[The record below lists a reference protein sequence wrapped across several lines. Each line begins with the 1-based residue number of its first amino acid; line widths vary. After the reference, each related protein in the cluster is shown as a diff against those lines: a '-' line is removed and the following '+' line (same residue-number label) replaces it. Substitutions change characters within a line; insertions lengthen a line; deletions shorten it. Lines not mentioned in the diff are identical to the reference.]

1 MRQHY
6 PEVLPFPSLEN
17 PVLKCRTD
25 RNQFLIARQRLFS
38 VIFTLF
44 VLTGGSAFFMRF
56 FFLHGVCSESRG
68 KRRTSRETAAG
79 GKKRIALSAISQGNP
94 LLKSVKVFYSVNNRS
109 VFFFYF
115 FEKFARSVGFSR
127 SQNFGEFCRRG
138 IQVVKTEVQA

>member
-1 MRQHY
+1 MQQHY

-56 FFLHGVCSESRG
+56 FVWSSLRV
-68 KRRTSRETAAG
+68 KRKKADFPRNSG
-79 GKKRIALSAISQGNP
+79 GQKKRIALSAISQGNP